1 MLARGFS
8 VPASSTNQQTSARF
22 YSMPFQASSDA
33 GEYYIVIIRPSSC
46 NSCPWAGTDAQAP
59 LSSPQHK
66 VAFSLAPYTTLV
78 DLVPIFR
85 PCSWLLLGSGSSL
98 EASHRLIA
106 CLLPKPFHARQQQL
120 LIRAA
125 PGQGQG
131 AYQGPVSSG
140 WSRPLKQASPPPC
153 HLLSYG
159 SAPRQEPHQRA
170 PSGPRMTPI
179 PASASHNPTPI
190 PAYPSLSPLHAHEE
204 IE

>member
-85 PCSWLLLGSGSSL
+85 PCSWRLLGSGSSL

-106 CLLPKPFHARQQQL
+106 CLLPKPFHAQQQQL

-131 AYQGPVSSG
+131 ATATRGQCHPVGHGRSSKRHP
-140 WSRPLKQASPPPC
+140 RPAIYSVTAAHHGRSPT
-153 HLLSYG
+153 
-159 SAPRQEPHQRA
+159 RERRA
-170 PSGPRMTPI
+170 ARG
-179 PASASHNPTPI
+179 
-190 PAYPSLSPLHAHEE
+190 
-204 IE
+204 